1 MPFMTYTNVI
11 YNDIIVME
19 VVMFKEYRMK
29 LKEELAERSDLNTRT
44 VQRIENDEEIPKIET
59 FAKLINVLEIS
70 DKDILKLVK
79 DFQK

>member
-29 LKEELAERSDLNTRT
+29 LKITQEELAERSDLNTRT
-44 VQRIENDEEIPKIET
+44 VQRIENDWNT
-59 FAKLINVLEIS
+59 
-70 DKDILKLVK
+70 
-79 DFQK
+79 